1 MSCSLHSPLYRQ
13 RGRWYPR
20 ESSFECNSTVN
31 FSSNVRRKIATRR
44 IPREKW
50 PKSWILV
57 LFAFARQQV
66 ESGFPRNWLDIRIDR
81 RIVNKFIL
89 SSTSSFFSSS
99 TPACRGQFPEKE
111 KRKREK
117 EKDRCVIFFDEEV
130 SKASLK
136 PRACIRMCVYIEIRV
151 LL

>member
-1 MSCSLHSPLYRQ
+1 MNRLSSAIQ
-13 RGRWYPR
+13 RSIFPQTCAERSPR
-20 ESSFECNSTVN
+20 EEFRVKSGRSRE
-31 FSSNVRRKIATRR
+31 FSYYSRLLANKLKVDFRGIG
-44 IPREKW
+44 
-50 PKSWILV
+50 WIYAYWI
-57 LFAFARQQV
+57 F
-66 ESGFPRNWLDIRIDR
+66 DR

-117 EKDRCVIFFDEEV
+117 DRRVIFFDEEV